1 VIKSPKSVPTA
12 PPSPPTAPHQ
22 LNITFDSVPL
32 RAMSPSERAKVLVNL
47 ASLLMQAAGAVTGEH
62 DDDEH

>member
-1 VIKSPKSVPTA
+1 
-12 PPSPPTAPHQ
+12 
-22 LNITFDSVPL
+22 
-32 RAMSPSERAKVLVNL
+32 MSPSEREKVLVNL